1 MNNFIFCKKSSC
13 KKIIFLAVSAL
24 FITTI
29 QAQCTSGDCINGE
42 GTFIYFDGSKFQG
55 TFVNGKK
62 FYGNYIY
69 KSNAVY
75 EGYFKNDERDSI
87 GKYRYANGDFF
98 EGYFKNDEKLYG
110 TYSYKN
116 GNEYIGS
123 FFNNKPD
130 GFGELRLSNGLKKEG
145 FWNQGVP
152 DWSILADSIPLNEEQ
167 SYDLESDGLSKGNF
181 KNVNP
186 RIFALVVGVSDYYG
200 TEADL
205 RYADSDAKFF
215 YNHLKT
221 AFSKEIYNG
230 DCKLLLHHQATASN
244 INTQLANIFSKAT
257 ENDYIIFYFS
267 GHGNK
272 GVIIPSDIPNQVNYS
287 DVKARLDI
295 AIADAK
301 KWTRKNS
308 RVKL

>member
-1 MNNFIFCKKSSC
+1 MDYFFFYKLNSFKNIVV
-13 KKIIFLAVSAL
+13 IIFLTYFVTS
-24 FITTI
+24 TH
-29 QAQCTSGDCINGE
+29 AQCTFGDCINGE
-42 GTFIYFDGSKFQG
+42 GTFEYNDGSKFSG
-55 TFVNGKK
+55 IFINGKK
-62 FYGNYIY
+62 IYGVYTYQSGAN
-69 KSNAVY
+69 Y
-75 EGYFKNDERDSI
+75 EGYFKSEKRDSI
-87 GKYRYANGDFF
+87 GKFSYTNGDFF

-145 FWNQGVP
+145 FWNKGVP
-152 DWSILADSIPLNEEQ
+152 DWSIVSDSIRIYEEQ
-167 SYDLESDGLSKGNF
+167 SIDLESDGLPKGNF

-200 TEADL
+200 AEADL

-215 YNHLKT
+215 YNHLKS
-221 AFSKEIYNG
+221 AFPKEIYNG
-230 DCKLLLHHQATASN
+230 DCKLLLNHQATASN

-257 ENDYIIFYFS
+257 DNDYIIFYFS

-287 DVKARLDI
+287 DVKA
-295 AIADAK
+295 AF
-301 KWTRKNS
+301 KNS
-308 RVKL
+308 KAKYKLCIIYTNN